1 MIACEDGEVAIES
14 IRAGD
19 IVNTLS
25 DGPQVVRWV
34 GVSPPI
40 ETALISIQ
48 PDALHKGAPTKPLLV
63 SPSLRLV
70 IASWQ
75 AELLFGSNEV
85 LVAAKGLVNGSSIS
99 ISKTPERRLHYQ
111 VLFDKHEIIRANGAA
126 CESFYLS
133 TSNVAAL
140 DEKSRFDLKEMMPE
154 MEGLSPDHPIDLV
167 RPAISAAEA
176 ALLG

>member
-1 MIACEDGEVAIES
+1 LIACEDGEVAIEN

-48 PDALHKGAPTKPLLV
+48 PDALSKSVPTKPLLV

-70 IASWQ
+70 IANWQ
-75 AELLFGSNEV
+75 AELLFGSSEV
-85 LVAAKGLVNGSSIS
+85 LVTAKGLLKGTGIS
-99 ISKTPERRLHYQ
+99 ISSSPAPHFLYQ
-111 VLFDKHEIIRANGAA
+111 LLFDEHEIICANGAA

-133 TSNVAAL
+133 ASNLAAL
-140 DEKSRFDLKEMMPE
+140 DEKCRFDLIEKVPE
-154 MEGLSPDHPIDLV
+154 AEELDPNHPIDLV

-176 ALLG
+176 ALLE